1 MNIRRYILLAITALA
16 TFSFC
21 DKVNTDDDTVP
32 TDELI
37 PRKDITLTRAETE
50 YIQANNTF
58 ALELFKNASAI
69 EKGKSM
75 LLSPLSVTFA
85 FGMVNNGAV
94 GTTKEEINK
103 TLGFGQDT
111 GSMNEFCSKMLK
123 ESAKVDPSTKIEI
136 ANAAVV
142 NSGGGAK
149 LKDSFAKAVETYYD
163 ALVYYKDFSK
173 EDVKS
178 FINKWCG
185 EKTHGMIPEL
195 LKEPVKPNEFAHFL
209 NATYF
214 KGIWSSQFK
223 KSDTKKEMFTL
234 ENGSKISVNMMWQK
248 ANFNYGKIP
257 GAGSVLCLP
266 YGNQAFRMLVILPE
280 SGKTIGD
287 VKSSLDINTWNSV
300 VSGMSEVKADVKLPS
315 FESEFSIDNMAE
327 ILDKMGIHQAF
338 LPIADFSDMTTLPVY
353 VDKVIHK
360 AKIKVDEQG
369 SEAAAVTDVTMRKN
383 SIELPPSGVIEFHA
397 DRPFLYAITEVST
410 GAIFFIG
417 QYTGQ

>member
-1 MNIRRYILLAITALA
+1 MNIRRHILLTIMALV
-16 TFSFC
+16 TFTFC

-32 TDELI
+32 ADELI

-50 YIQANNTF
+50 YVQANNTF
-58 ALELFKNASAI
+58 ALELFKNASAT

-123 ESAKVDPSTKIEI
+123 ESAKVDPSTIIEI

-149 LKDSFAKAVETYYD
+149 LKDSFSKAVETYYD

-173 EDVKS
+173 EDVKG

-209 NATYF
+209 KY
-214 KGIWSSQFK
+214 
-223 KSDTKKEMFTL
+223 
-234 ENGSKISVNMMWQK
+234 
-248 ANFNYGKIP
+248 
-257 GAGSVLCLP
+257 
-266 YGNQAFRMLVILPE
+266 
-280 SGKTIGD
+280 
-287 VKSSLDINTWNSV
+287 
-300 VSGMSEVKADVKLPS
+300 
-315 FESEFSIDNMAE
+315 
-327 ILDKMGIHQAF
+327 
-338 LPIADFSDMTTLPVY
+338 DFCD
-353 VDKVIHK
+353 D
-360 AKIKVDEQG
+360 
-369 SEAAAVTDVTMRKN
+369 
-383 SIELPPSGVIEFHA
+383 
-397 DRPFLYAITEVST
+397 
-410 GAIFFIG
+410 
-417 QYTGQ
+417 